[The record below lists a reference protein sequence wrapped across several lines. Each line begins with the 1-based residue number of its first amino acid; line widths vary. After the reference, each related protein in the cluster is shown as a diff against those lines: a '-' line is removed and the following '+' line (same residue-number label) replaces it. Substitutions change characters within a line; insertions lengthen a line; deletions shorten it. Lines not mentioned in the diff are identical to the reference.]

1 MSGFLGAGLALT
13 PYLLAGSLLLAA
25 LAGVQGYRMGAA
37 SNEAR
42 HVLEMLRAS
51 EQVTV
56 LERDRLTAEKKAS
69 LLSQALE
76 DQAYAQPAQSNVCLP
91 ADRVLRLN
99 KR

>member
-1 MSGFLGAGLALT
+1 MV
-13 PYLLAGSLLLAA
+13 GSLLLAA
-25 LAGVQGYRMGAA
+25 ATGIQGYRMGVQ

-42 HVLEMLRAS
+42 HVLEMSRAADKANL
-51 EQVTV
+51 
-56 LERDRLTAEKKAS
+56 LERDRLAAEKQAS

-76 DQAYAQPAQSNVCLP
+76 DQAYAQPSQSDVCLP